1 MFHRF
6 PGPLRARHFLL
17 PLGVIAALGL
27 SGCFRS
33 HGHDGSPERVE
44 KFMTYIE
51 EEVAE
56 DLELREEQRP
66 GYDAFTARIKD
77 QVRRM
82 ADTWRDTKPELRTAI
97 EAEQPDIDR
106 VAELFKASLRGRP
119 TPAEV
124 DSLIDAGAA
133 FYKTLDP
140 EQQEQV
146 REHLAR
152 KLRRHS

>member
-17 PLGVIAALGL
+17 PLGVIAVLGL

-33 HGHDGSPERVE
+33 HGHGGSPERVE
-44 KFMTYIE
+44 KFMTYLE
-51 EEVAE
+51 EEGAE
-56 DLELREEQRP
+56 ELELREEQLP
-66 GYDAFTARIKD
+66 DYEAFTAKVKD
-77 QVRRM
+77 QVRRLT
-82 ADTWRDTKPELRTAI
+82 DTGRNTKPELRAAI

-106 VAELFKASLRGRP
+106 IAELFKASLRGRP
-119 TPAEV
+119 TQAEV
-124 DSLIDAGAA
+124 ETLIDAGAA

-146 REHLAR
+146 REHLAK